1 MEDIKKEISDLRMER
16 DRLELD
22 NFNAEETL
30 KYHQII
36 LLF

>member
-1 MEDIKKEISDLRMER
+1 MER

-30 KYHQII
+30 KYHQMEITKI
-36 LLF
+36 QNKRYNQQY